1 MNIDLINL
9 KILTILN
16 NTFEH
21 FINLLRLLSSSSL
34 PIQWQKNWSYF
45 FLALKCC
52 QISPKNKSAFVRE
65 QDIELFIVAFIC
77 TVKLRKI
84 ECRNVCKLADHKK
97 QQHSFIN
104 ECFMNGKKMVK
115 RNIIGNMKG
124 LLLPEKNM
132 ESGSQIKEIGK

>member
-34 PIQWQKNWSYF
+34 PIQWQKNWIYF

-115 RNIIGNMKG
+115 RNVIGNMKG

>member
-34 PIQWQKNWSYF
+34 PIQWQKNWIYF

-52 QISPKNKSAFVRE
+52 QITPKNKSAFVRE

-104 ECFMNGKKMVK
+104 ECFMNGKKWS
-115 RNIIGNMKG
+115 R
-124 LLLPEKNM
+124 
-132 ESGSQIKEIGK
+132 EISSAIWRVYYFLRKIWKVVHK

>member
-34 PIQWQKNWSYF
+34 PIQWQKNWIYF

-52 QISPKNKSAFVRE
+52 QRSPKNKSAFVRE

>member
-34 PIQWQKNWSYF
+34 PIQWQKNWIYF

-84 ECRNVCKLADHKK
+84 ECRHVCKLADHKK
-97 QQHSFIN
+97 QQHSLIN

>member
-1 MNIDLINL
+1 M
-9 KILTILN
+9 
-16 NTFEH
+16 
-21 FINLLRLLSSSSL
+21 
-34 PIQWQKNWSYF
+34 
-45 FLALKCC
+45 
-52 QISPKNKSAFVRE
+52 
-65 QDIELFIVAFIC
+65 FIVAFIC

-84 ECRNVCKLADHKK
+84 ECRNVCKVADDKK